1 MRILEE
7 IDKRLE
13 KGDNTDALIG
23 AELKLRRNSL
33 SKTLESVCGDTCSIS
48 YLSKVENN
56 EIRPNPKLLE
66 ELCKKV
72 NLKKENIDLIKRGR
86 EVYKETIDAYF
97 IQDSVKLNEIYEEC
111 FEMKNYR
118 SKIMKL
124 FHLVYVGNMRV
135 AKRIIG
141 ELEKIMSSIL
151 YSDLVI
157 YTFILA
163 EYFYKDN
170 EKLKAFKLY
179 KKLISLDLEYK
190 KIYILSL
197 EGIMR
202 ILKEINS
209 PLYLGYFDE
218 LKNAYIDELYYDR
231 IPKLEENILWY
242 YLQNGFYNLVLDKI
256 NNSNQEYRSIKLIV
270 CAKLGIKLD
279 EDIKP
284 TGFSEMVYLYHF
296 NLMKFYEGFNNDN
309 LNLSDSEY
317 LIIKLMYNY
326 LSKKDLYSYLSCEFF
341 PYAFSTKD
349 QKLITVSFNL
359 IMEELKNR
367 SKYKKCLDYLDMLLN
382 YRKECEEYC

>member
-1 MRILEE
+1 MRI
-7 IDKRLE
+7 
-13 KGDNTDALIG
+13 
-23 AELKLRRNSL
+23 
-33 SKTLESVCGDTCSIS
+33 
-48 YLSKVENN
+48 
-56 EIRPNPKLLE
+56 
-66 ELCKKV
+66 
-72 NLKKENIDLIKRGR
+72 
-86 EVYKETIDAYF
+86 F
-97 IQDSVKLNEIYEEC
+97 
-111 FEMKNYR
+111 
-118 SKIMKL
+118 
-124 FHLVYVGNMRV
+124 
-135 AKRIIG
+135 
-141 ELEKIMSSIL
+141 
-151 YSDLVI
+151 
-157 YTFILA
+157 
-163 EYFYKDN
+163 
-170 EKLKAFKLY
+170 
-179 KKLISLDLEYK
+179 
-190 KIYILSL
+190 
-197 EGIMR
+197 
-202 ILKEINS
+202 KEINS
-209 PLYLGYFDE
+209 PLYLGYCDE

-309 LNLSDSEY
+309 LSLSDSEY